1 MQDMPSQKIFLH
13 AYIIIK
19 AFITDKQIQNNQIDL
34 KYRS

>member
-1 MQDMPSQKIFLH
+1 MQDMPSQRKILH